1 MRLWSNEHPFE
12 SAQVII
18 KDNSG
23 RLFFHKNRSIVKW
36 EVKLT
41 LFWWKVEEDDKN
53 TFSRVIEEVREEA
66 WVVLLPANLQ
76 KQAEDWPKEF
86 EKWWFLAH
94 VYLAIV
100 FQWTGD
106 IFRSHKDTHTFDS
119 KDLFDIEWRKLEW
132 GTSFEHVK
140 WLVDN
145 I

>member
-53 TFSRVIEEVREEA
+53 TFSRVIGKKHELYYF
-66 WVVLLPANLQ
+66 LLTYKNKL
-76 KQAEDWPKEF
+76 K
-86 EKWWFLAH
+86 
-94 VYLAIV
+94 
-100 FQWTGD
+100 T
-106 IFRSHKDTHTFDS
+106 
-119 KDLFDIEWRKLEW
+119 DLKSLKNDGF
-132 GTSFEHVK
+132 
-140 WLVDN
+140 
-145 I
+145 